1 MSYVD
6 YFEKLKN
13 IGVANFATV
22 TKEGEPRNRMI
33 NIGVANEEGIFFMTS
48 PKSDFYQQ
56 LQDNPQVAITG
67 FTQDEGVQ
75 VVSIEGKVR
84 ELGKE
89 RLEEIL
95 KGNRFVKAVYPDQ
108 AERQLV
114 RAFQV
119 YEGRGY
125 YRSLTAGIKDFF
137 EFNTAKDE
145 K

>member
-1 MSYVD
+1 MTYVD
-6 YFEKLKN
+6 YFSKLKDMR
-13 IGVANFATV
+13 VASFATV

-48 PKSDFYQQ
+48 PKTDFYQQ
-56 LQDNPQVAITG
+56 LQENPHVALTA
-67 FTQDEGVQ
+67 FSQEQGVQ
-75 VVSIEGKVR
+75 VITVEGKVR
-84 ELGKE
+84 ELGKD

-114 RAFQV
+114 RAFQI

-125 YRSLTAGIKDFF
+125 YRSLTAGIKDLF
-137 EFNTAKDE
+137 EFNTVD
-145 K
+145 